1 MKCNALPLFW
11 LISLLAISHM
21 KKSIQ
26 ELEKKAVLWWTEE
39 LKSQNAN
46 ASIIPKLL
54 ESQDDFLKILSLGKK
69 DPEHV
74 FELLRASKFP
84 ANLFVKHLTVLSD
97 YGGESLQRLGRS
109 FKEIFPQK
117 NNQYFLPYTWQ
128 GKNYTY
134 LFQSLPISGLGNKKL
149 KIDGEGLQTEMA
161 LTPLLYDVAMI
172 LLHAATSEVAEQAGL
187 EKCEIGGLIGDDLA
201 LEKYVKQKYI
211 LVSRITGGATA
222 NNLGQLAQ
230 TEIFNYLTKH
240 LDSTYSVIRN
250 GKVILK
256 EYPKEGGM
264 PFDIVVEK
272 NNKKIGIEVS
282 FQVTTNSTIERKAG
296 QAESRQ
302 NLMHS
307 EQNFIAYVID
317 GAGNFQRRSAV
328 STICKFSDCTVA
340 YSPSEFQILVNWIKE
355 VI

>member
-1 MKCNALPLFW
+1 MKRTIEN
-11 LISLLAISHM
+11 
-21 KKSIQ
+21 
-26 ELEKKAVLWWTEE
+26 LEESAVFGWTEE
-39 LKSQNAN
+39 LKTTNAN

-54 ESQDDFLKILSLGKK
+54 ESQDEFLKILSLGKK
-69 DPEHV
+69 YPEHV
-74 FELLRASKFP
+74 FELLKVTQFP

-109 FKEIFPQK
+109 FKEIFPK
-117 NNQYFLPYTWQ
+117 ENTNYSLAYTWQ
-128 GKNYTY
+128 GQKYTY
-134 LFQSLPISGLGNKKL
+134 LFQELPINGLGNKKL
-149 KIDGEGLQTEMA
+149 KIDGKGLQTEME

-172 LLHAATSEVAEQAGL
+172 LLHAAMSEVAEQAGL

-230 TEIFNYLTKH
+230 TEITNYLTKH
-240 LDSTYSVIRN
+240 LSSKYSVTRN

-256 EYPKEGGM
+256 EYPKKGGM
-264 PFDIVVEK
+264 PFDIVVAR
-272 NNKKIGIEVS
+272 NNRQIGIEVS

-296 QAESRQ
+296 QAETRQ
-302 NLMHS
+302 RLMHS

-328 STICKFSDCTVA
+328 STICNFSDYTVA
-340 YSPSEFQILVNWIKE
+340 YSPSEFQKLVGWIKS